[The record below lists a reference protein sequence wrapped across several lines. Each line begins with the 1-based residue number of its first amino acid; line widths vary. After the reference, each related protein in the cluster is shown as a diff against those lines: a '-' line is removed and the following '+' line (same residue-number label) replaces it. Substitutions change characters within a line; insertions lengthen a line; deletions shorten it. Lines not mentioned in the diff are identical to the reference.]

1 MIATHIDKS
10 FKVKVTELGKET
22 FKGIVIESDMKVYQ
36 IHYYGILWVK
46 DAFTFEVEEEVK
58 DSIVESVINQF
69 KQRSEVETNDL
80 KAPNHYD
87 NTNGSLYK
95 FANDR
100 GLNPWE
106 FDILKR
112 TIRCRKKGNFK
123 EDLEKTKFLIDL
135 YLKEYYI
142 YIQMRE
148 KQF

>member
-1 MIATHIDKS
+1 MIAEHKDKS

-46 DAFTFEVEEEVK
+46 DAFTFEVEEEK
-58 DSIVESVINQF
+58 
-69 KQRSEVETNDL
+69 KEVETNDL

-100 GLNPWE
+100 GLNSWE

-135 YLKEYYI
+135 YLKEY
-142 YIQMRE
+142 E
-148 KQF
+148 NN

>member
-1 MIATHIDKS
+1 MITATHKDKS

-46 DAFTFEVEEEVK
+46 DAFTFEVEEEK
-58 DSIVESVINQF
+58 
-69 KQRSEVETNDL
+69 KEVETNDL
-80 KAPNHYD
+80 NAPKHYD

-100 GLNPWE
+100 GLNSWE
-106 FDILKR
+106 FDICKR
-112 TIRCRKKGNFK
+112 VIRCRKKGYFK

-135 YLKEYYI
+135 YLKEYEI
-142 YIQMRE
+142 
-148 KQF
+148 